1 MVTTH
6 IRQLKNECIIRA
18 WGIWETVNHRRLFY
32 GDPEPFRLYFERREG
47 QAFGGSGSAPER
59 HAGRARTRAAEGA
72 AHSRPRPW
80 GVETETACSTLPA
93 PARGPSCPRGPSPG
107 PGNRDVGRTAQVSGA
122 GHWDRTHSGR
132 GFLFFPAR
140 TAWRIC
146 GGARE
151 LSTTCSMG
159 APTPFCPLAS
169 ALCSNL
175 GDRESGRKAHKVK
188 PPLTIELPN
197 FRSSPKR

>member
-1 MVTTH
+1 M
-6 IRQLKNECIIRA
+6 
-18 WGIWETVNHRRLFY
+18 
-32 GDPEPFRLYFERREG
+32 GDLGDRK
-47 QAFGGSGSAPER
+47 SSAPFLR
-59 HAGRARTRAAEGA
+59 RPGAFPTLFRKKGGPGLWWKRVGARAPRRASADARSRGRRTLAA
-72 AHSRPRPW
+72 
-80 GVETETACSTLPA
+80 PA
-93 PARGPSCPRGPSPG
+93 LGGGNRNRMLYPPTPARGPSCPRGPSPG

-132 GFLFFPAR
+132 GFLFFPAQ

-188 PPLTIELPN
+188 PPLTIELLN